1 MRMGGVGLAGV
12 RWHFSGAAH
21 HFAGG
26 PSRARQLRVVQ
37 PTQKPHRQHQLQLQL
52 QMQMQMQRQQRR

>member
-1 MRMGGVGLAGV
+1 MRMGGVGLAGM
-12 RWHFSGAAH
+12 RWHCSDAAR

-37 PTQKPHRQHQLQLQL
+37 PTQKPHRQHQLQ
-52 QMQMQMQRQQRR
+52 MQMQMQLQQRR